1 MTARI
6 SRRELIAWLAAG
18 TGAAATGTS
27 VLLGH
32 GGTVAPTSK
41 SLPPGAAVAGP
52 EAAVAGNATDGLV
65 TPASNPGSRLLV
77 VIEMPGGNDG
87 LSTVVPHTDAAYYD
101 LRNETAIASGDVLDL
116 DGRLGLHPELARLHR
131 RGMSVVEGV
140 GSAVPDGSHFE
151 MQARWWSGTSDKT
164 DATTGWIGRL
174 ADVLA
179 NDSSAQGPAA
189 ALSVG
194 SGAHPIIRS
203 ATGSTVSMPDAGALW
218 AVAGAAPDD
227 ARATAYQRAL
237 RSFAAIDTPMGPS
250 MREGLAFADLM
261 IELGLDDDD
270 AEALGY
276 EGWGLGQGL
285 QFAASVLDGDVGVR
299 VVHVQTDGDY
309 DTHEGHAWKH
319 PQLMRELDANLDA
332 FHRDLARRGLH
343 DRVMVMTTSEFGRT
357 ANENASG
364 GLDHGTASTML
375 LSGAGTKRILGETPS
390 LTRRDDND
398 DLIAPIRFE
407 EYLGGVVEGWLDVPT
422 SEVFAGGIAPLD
434 LF

>member
-6 SRRELIAWLAAG
+6 SRRELLAWLAAG

-32 GGTVAPTSK
+32 RGEDELPSSARTTSAVPGTAAPHIDAVP
-41 SLPPGAAVAGP
+41 LAAP
-52 EAAVAGNATDGLV
+52 NSTAA
-65 TPASNPGSRLLV
+65 SRLLV

-87 LSTVVPHTDAAYYD
+87 LSTVVPYANAAYYD
-101 LRNETAIASGDVLDL
+101 LRDATAIAADDVLAL
-116 DGRLGLHPELARLHR
+116 DGQLGLHPELARLHE
-131 RGMSVVEGV
+131 RGVSVVEGI
-140 GSAVPDGSHFE
+140 GSAAPDGSHFE
-151 MQARWWSGTSDKT
+151 MQARWWSGNSDDVDT
-164 DATTGWIGRL
+164 TTGWIGRL

-179 NDSSAQGPAA
+179 NDSSAHGPAA

-203 ATGSTVSMPDAGALW
+203 ATGSTVAMPDAGALW

-237 RSFAAIDTPMGPS
+237 RAFATIDTPMGPS

-261 IELGLDDDD
+261 IELGLDDED

-299 VVHVQTDGDY
+299 IVHVQTDGDY

-319 PQLMRELDANLDA
+319 PELMRELDANLDA
-332 FHRDLARRGLH
+332 FHRDLERRGLD

-357 ANENASG
+357 IKENASG

-375 LSGAGTKRILGETPS
+375 LSGPGPNRVVGEAPS
-390 LTRRDDND
+390 LTRRDTND

-407 EYLGGVVEGWLDVPT
+407 DYLGGVVEGWLDVPA
-422 SEVFAGGIAPLD
+422 SEVFAGPTSPLE